1 MDPIVVILL
10 VGLAI
15 IALVMVYTRTYLNI
29 IAEDNR
35 CVEAW
40 KVVEKDMARRGELVL
55 SLEAMM
61 AERVGRGAD
70 AIEPV
75 SAARTAVDVAGK
87 PEDKAA
93 ASDALTEELR
103 AIFEMAERSTVL
115 MTNPDLVQLLKD
127 IADAE
132 NSLARSQQDLRLSV
146 PAAQEPD
153 RQGAARAGARAALG
167 AILGGGV
174 RGGAARLTKRGSS
187 QPEGLL
193 A

>member
-1 MDPIVVILL
+1 MDPIVVILF
-10 VGLAI
+10 VGLAVI
-15 IALVMVYTRTYLNI
+15 SFVMVYTRTYLNI

-40 KVVEKDMARRGELVL
+40 KVVEKDMAHRGELVL
-55 SLEAMM
+55 SLESMM

-75 SAARTAVDVAGK
+75 SAARTAVEVAKK
-87 PEDKAA
+87 PEEKAA

-132 NSLARSQQDLRLSV
+132 NSLARSRESY
-146 PAAQEPD
+146 EKC
-153 RQGAARAGARAALG
+153 
-167 AILGGGV
+167 V
-174 RGGAARLTKRGSS
+174 RGYNSRVTSFPGNKISGYRYRPRKSLTAKARHERERELPWARF
-187 QPEGLL
+187 
-193 A
+193 

>member
-1 MDPIVVILL
+1 MDPIVVILF
-10 VGLAI
+10 VGLAV

-75 SAARTAVDVAGK
+75 SAARTAVEVAEK
-87 PEDKAA
+87 PEEKAA
-93 ASDALTEELR
+93 A
-103 AIFEMAERSTVL
+103 STVL

-132 NSLARSQQDLRLSV
+132 NSLARSRESY
-146 PAAQEPD
+146 EKC
-153 RQGAARAGARAALG
+153 
-167 AILGGGV
+167 V
-174 RGGAARLTKRGSS
+174 RGYNSRVTSFPGNKISGYRYRPRKSLTAKARHEREHELPWARF
-187 QPEGLL
+187 
-193 A
+193 